1 MMMEEKREI
10 LRKSKDRRKGGV
22 RNHLKWE
29 VGREE
34 SRTSKRNRASTEIL
48 TKCGDPNRMLR
59 YQQAESLI
67 SICSG

>member
-10 LRKSKDRRKGGV
+10 LKKSKDRRKGGE

-34 SRTSKRNRASTEIL
+34 SRTSKRNRVSTEIL
-48 TKCGDPNRMLR
+48 TRCGDPKRMR
-59 YQQAESLI
+59 R
-67 SICSG
+67 

>member
-10 LRKSKDRRKGGV
+10 LKKSKDRRKGGE

-34 SRTSKRNRASTEIL
+34 
-48 TKCGDPNRMLR
+48 
-59 YQQAESLI
+59 
-67 SICSG
+67 